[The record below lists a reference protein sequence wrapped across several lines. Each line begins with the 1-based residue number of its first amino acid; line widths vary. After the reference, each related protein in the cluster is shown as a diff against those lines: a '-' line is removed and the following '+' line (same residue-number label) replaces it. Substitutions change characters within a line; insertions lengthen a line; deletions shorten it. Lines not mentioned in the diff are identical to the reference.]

1 MQRFLAL
8 TSAGPAP
15 AAPRPAAARSVP
27 PHHPALPRVAPVL
40 ALVCLLA
47 GGFGD
52 AALAQGKGGPP
63 PGPPP
68 VGVAPVRQSAVTA
81 SSQYIGRIQA
91 IDRVALVPRVTAY
104 LDRRLFDEGSEVK
117 QGDLLYVL
125 EQGPFQAQ
133 VLAQQG
139 TLAQAQANV
148 ANARVN
154 FERQAQLL
162 RTPAGQ
168 KQAYDNA
175 QETAQSGAASVLTA
189 QGNLQAAQI
198 QLGYTEIRAPVSGR
212 ITSTAVNQGNVV
224 SPGSGTLATI
234 VTQDPMYVLFPIASR
249 DLLTLQRKYQAAG
262 GLERAVI
269 RLSLGDGSDYDRDGT
284 LDYVAPTVSEQTD
297 TITLRA
303 TVPNPTRGAGTSA
316 GVSSRELVDGEF
328 VTVTVADPH
337 PVERVVV
344 PTAAVLSDQQGNYVF
359 GLGPQNKAVRI
370 NIKLGET
377 TGTDSVV
384 MSGLRVGQTIIVDG
398 IQKVHA
404 GGMVSPGPA
413 QAVLTDPEAA
423 ATRAAAGPQP
433 GQGGTGTGAA
443 TNAAAAQG
451 SPSQP
456 AGSAPSQR

>member
-1 MQRFLAL
+1 MQRVLAL
-8 TSAGPAP
+8 TSPWPARPMAIAPSRAGF
-15 AAPRPAAARSVP
+15 RSVP
-27 PHHPALPRVAPVL
+27 PRVIL

-47 GGFGD
+47 SGLGD
-52 AALAQGKGGPP
+52 PALAQKKGGPP
-63 PGPPP
+63 SGPPP
-68 VGVAPVRQSAVTA
+68 VGVAQVRQSAVTS

-104 LDRRLFDEGSEVK
+104 LDKRLFDEGSEVK
-117 QGDLLYVL
+117 QGQLLYVL

-148 ANARVN
+148 ANAKVN
-154 FERQAQLL
+154 FQRQVQLL

-189 QGNLQAAQI
+189 EGNLQASQI
-198 QLGYTEIRAPVSGR
+198 QLGYTEIRAPVNGR

-224 SPGSGTLATI
+224 SPSSGTLATI
-234 VTQDPMYVLFPIASR
+234 VTQDPMYVVFPIASR
-249 DLLTLQRKYQAAG
+249 DLLTLQKKYQAEG
-262 GLERAVI
+262 GLEHAVI
-269 RLSLGDGSDYDRDGT
+269 ELTLGDGSRYDHDAT

-303 TVPNPTRGAGTSA
+303 TVPNPTRDGAGTNS

-337 PVERVVV
+337 PVEQVVV
-344 PTAAVLSDQQGNYVF
+344 PTSAVLADQQGNYVF
-359 GLGPQNKAVRI
+359 ELGPHDKAVRI
-370 NIKLGET
+370 DIKLGET
-377 TGTDSVV
+377 TGTNSVV
-384 MSGLRVGQTIIVDG
+384 LSGLRAGQTIIVDG

-404 GGMVSPGPA
+404 GGAVSPGPP

-433 GQGGTGTGAA
+433 GQGGAGAA
-443 TNAAAAQG
+443 TNAAATQG

-456 AGSAPSQR
+456 AGSAPAQR

>member
-1 MQRFLAL
+1 MQRVLAL
-8 TSAGPAP
+8 TSPWTARPVAIAPIRAGL
-15 AAPRPAAARSVP
+15 RSVP
-27 PHHPALPRVAPVL
+27 PRVAL
-40 ALVCLLA
+40 AVVCLLA
-47 GGFGD
+47 SGPGD
-52 AALAQGKGGPP
+52 PALAQKGGPP
-63 PGPPP
+63 SGPPP
-68 VGVAPVRQSAVTA
+68 VGVAQVRDSAVTS

-104 LDRRLFDEGSEVK
+104 LDKRLFDEGSEVK
-117 QGDLLYVL
+117 QGQLLYVL

-148 ANARVN
+148 ANAKVN
-154 FERQAQLL
+154 FQRQVQLL

-189 QGNLQAAQI
+189 EGNLQASQI
-198 QLGYTEIRAPVSGR
+198 QLGYTEIRAPVNGR
-212 ITSTAVNQGNVV
+212 ITSTAVNEGNVV
-224 SPGSGTLATI
+224 SPSSGTLATI
-234 VTQDPMYVLFPIASR
+234 VTQDPMYVVFPIASR
-249 DLLTLQRKYQAAG
+249 DLLTLQKKYQAEG
-262 GLERAVI
+262 GLEHAVI
-269 RLSLGDGSDYDRDGT
+269 ELTLGDGSRYDHDAA

-303 TVPNPTRGAGTSA
+303 TVPNPTRDGGSAGTNS

-337 PVERVVV
+337 PVEQVVV
-344 PTAAVLSDQQGNYVF
+344 PTSAVLADQQGNYVF
-359 GLGPQNKAVRI
+359 GLGPHNKAVRI
-370 NIKLGET
+370 NIKQGET

-384 MSGLRVGQTIIVDG
+384 LSGLRAGQTIIVDG

-404 GGMVSPGPA
+404 DGAVSPGPA
-413 QAVLTDPEAA
+413 QPVLTDPEAA

-433 GQGGTGTGAA
+433 GQGGAGAA
-443 TNAAAAQG
+443 TNAAATQG
-451 SPSQP
+451 SPSPP
-456 AGSAPSQR
+456 ASTAPSQR